1 MANLTG
7 DFDVVAQFAVPAIN
21 RVLAAMHSIERF
33 PHSMSMRVDDTPRHG
48 LDPHTSV
55 IGVRDVFGDATTDPG
70 RIRNPRPI
78 NLGDFLPGSAE
89 SAMASALGA
98 VANIDISDI
107 QVEPI
112 QPSHLKGKAQLQ
124 LFPPTIEINDTTGTR
139 VTVRIEMMSRYLP
152 DPGTPPVAQFI
163 RGDLR
168 ITADVNQVVWQ
179 NLNVVSVNVQASTAV
194 ISFTPKWSSSPISA
208 QDLAAITQLIRNAIR
223 TSFLPSNAT
232 LDSSASIRFRTTTG
246 THGGV
251 SVLIN
256 MEGNPGNPATAN
268 QNLLSGADGF
278 AFGIGQ
284 DYVKRVFATTLGEI
298 LQNQIDPIVIP
309 IYLVFTTYHITY
321 TITLHSADIELK
333 NGKIVLIVR
342 GHAHTGST
350 LAPNFDFTL
359 KQDLSLSVF
368 GSTVMLVVG
377 DFSIDTDDWVANRF
391 RPLMRPKF
399 RVARDDALAA
409 SGVETMVMQKFS
421 AEENLGDFLGS
432 LLTPANSPV
441 PVPPLELILLY
452 TNAEIRETGI
462 ILHGVANVPSWP
474 IPRVEFETITPVPD
488 ASNPV
493 PPTTAGAGPDY
504 TALRTWIPGGTV
516 QRYEWHRPN
525 VTGHS
530 EENRFVFLHQGP
542 VIAAPALALVAGWL
556 VPGYSPMCLTVHGTL
571 LSASGAVTSG
581 PVSMTTCGFRSF
593 PVGGLGAHLGNI
605 VLTRMGA
612 GGKTDIVGHASATP
626 SSEASAAPNLV
637 IHFADERSVD
647 KLPELSRAVRES
659 GRKDAPTAIVVAA
672 TASQIERLPFSDD
685 FTYAED
691 DAKWRQQFDI
701 GERGSAT
708 VVVDPSGKVLWRSE
722 GDIDAREL
730 SAVLGKVL
738 VRNSMSNATMVTA
751 NVRRGQPAPDFLFE
765 HAPGQVLALR
775 KVAGRA
781 VDIVFFRK
789 SSPASVEAVRE
800 AASNGKLVLA
810 VTDDEASKDGLSPAV
825 VVHDRHGDIQKAY
838 GIRAWPTIV
847 SIDESRIVRGI
858 SYGRSSPARK
868 DQSA

>member
-48 LDPHTSV
+48 FDLHTSV
-55 IGVRDVFGDATTDPG
+55 IGVQDVFGDATTDPA
-70 RIRNPRPI
+70 RIRNPRPV

-89 SAMASALGA
+89 SAVAAALGA
-98 VANIDISDI
+98 VANIDITDI
-107 QVEPI
+107 HVEPI
-112 QPSHLKGKAQLQ
+112 QPSHLKGKAQIQ
-124 LFPPTIEINDTTGTR
+124 LYPPTIEINDTTGTR
-139 VTVRIEMMSRYLP
+139 VTVRMEMMSRYLP

-168 ITADVNQVVWQ
+168 ITADVNQVVFQ

-208 QDLAAITQLIRNAIR
+208 GDLAAITQLIRNAIR

-232 LDSSASIRFRTTTG
+232 LDSSASIRFKTTTG

-251 SVLIN
+251 SVLVN

-298 LQNQIDPIVIP
+298 LQNQIAPIRIP
-309 IYLVFTTYHITY
+309 VYLLVTTYQVIY
-321 TITLHSADIELK
+321 TITLHSAEIELK
-333 NGKIVLIVR
+333 NGKIVLVVR
-342 GHAHTGST
+342 GQAHTGST

-391 RPLMRPKF
+391 RPLMRPRF
-399 RVARDDALAA
+399 RAARDDALGA
-409 SGVETMVMQKFS
+409 SGVEAMVMQKFS

-452 TNAEIRETGI
+452 TSAEIRETGI

-474 IPRVEFETITPVPD
+474 VPRIEFETITPVPD

-493 PPTTAGAGPDY
+493 PTTEVGAGPDY

-516 QRYEWHRPN
+516 QRYEWHKQNAP
-525 VTGHS
+525 GYS
-530 EENRFVFLHQGP
+530 DENRFVLLHQGP
-542 VIAAPALALVAGWL
+542 VVAASAVVSGWV
-556 VPGYSPMCLTVHGTL
+556 VPGYSPMCLTVHGTQ

-581 PVSMTTCGFRSF
+581 PVSMTTCGYRSF
-593 PVGGLGAHLGNI
+593 PVGGLGVHLGNI
-605 VLTRMGA
+605 VLARIGA
-612 GGKTDIVGHASATP
+612 GGNVDIVGHVSPTAAST
-626 SSEASAAPNLV
+626 ENAAPNLL
-637 IHFADERSVD
+637 IHFADESSFE

-659 GRKDAPTAIVVAA
+659 GRDDAPTAIVVAA
-672 TASQIERLPFSDD
+672 SPSQIERLPFSDD

-691 DAKWRQQFDI
+691 DKKWRQQFDL

-708 VVVDPSGKVLWRSE
+708 VVVDPGGKVLWRSQ

-738 VRNSMSNATMVTA
+738 VKSSRSKATMVSA

-765 HAPGQVLALR
+765 HSSGHVLALR
-775 KVAGRA
+775 KIAGRA

-800 AASNGKLVLA
+800 AASEGKLVLA
-810 VTDDEASKDGLSPAV
+810 VTDDEASKDSLSPAV
-825 VVHDRHGDIQKAY
+825 VVHDRRGEIQRAY
-838 GIRAWPTIV
+838 GITAWPTIV
-847 SIDESRIVRGI
+847 SIDESRIVRSI
-858 SYGRSSPARK
+858 SYGRSSPGRK